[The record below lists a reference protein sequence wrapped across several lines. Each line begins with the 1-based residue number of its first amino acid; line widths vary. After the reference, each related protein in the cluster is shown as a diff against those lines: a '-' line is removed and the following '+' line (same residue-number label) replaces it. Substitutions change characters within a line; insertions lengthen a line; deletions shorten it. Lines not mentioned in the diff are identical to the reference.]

1 MVPKTRSNG
10 PFVARIPHL
19 ASRIPRC
26 PSRISHPVSEPT
38 LFQGSGNRG
47 SGEPLAARMRP
58 TTLEDFLGQ
67 EHLLGPGKA
76 LGELIRRGDVGSC
89 IFWGPPGSGKTTL
102 ARLVANYTARQ
113 FEPFSAVTEGVAR
126 VREIIQQ
133 AEERLKYEGRGT
145 ILFCDE
151 IHRFNRA
158 QQDAFLPW
166 VENGIIT
173 LIGATTENPS
183 FELTAPLLSRC
194 RVFVFE
200 PLKDEHVRLVIERAI
215 AKSGNETREAGDVLA
230 KEATEALVTYAQ
242 GDARRALNGLEA
254 VLNHVANVS
263 RFSFPVSRET
273 VVEVLERPL
282 PVYDKSGEQHF
293 NLISALHKAVRGSDV
308 EGSLYWL
315 ARMLAGGEDPL
326 YVARR
331 LVRIAAE
338 DVGLADPRAMAVA
351 LGAKDAYHFLGSP
364 EGELAVAEAV
374 VYLATAPKSNRV
386 YAAFAQ
392 AMDAAAAHPAE
403 AVPLHIRNAPTK
415 LMEELGY
422 GAGYKYAH
430 AFEHAYV
437 PQDYLPEALRGA
449 RWYEPSEMGYE
460 KTIAERMGFWRQVKE
475 RIERETGKGKREA

>member
-1 MVPKTRSNG
+1 MT
-10 PFVARIPHL
+10 
-19 ASRIPRC
+19 
-26 PSRISHPVSEPT
+26 EPT
-38 LFQGSGNRG
+38 LFQRS
-47 SGEPLAARMRP
+47 SEPLAARMRP
-58 TTLEDFLGQ
+58 KSLEEFLGQ
-67 EHLLGPGKA
+67 EHLLGPGKP

-102 ARLVANYTARQ
+102 ARLIANYTDRQ
-113 FEPFSAVTEGVAR
+113 FEAFSAVTEGVGR
-126 VREIIQQ
+126 VREIIKE

-166 VENGIIT
+166 VESGVIT

-200 PLKDEHVRLVIERAI
+200 PLTDAHVRVVIERTLHEVG
-215 AKSGNETREAGDVLA
+215 KGNGERGKVELA
-230 KEATEALVTYAQ
+230 EDALELLVRHAQ
-242 GDARRALNGLEA
+242 GDARRALNTLEA
-254 VLNHVANVS
+254 VLKHAS
-263 RFSFPVSRET
+263 TLSPFPIPLSPELVQS
-273 VVEVLERPL
+273 VLERPL
-282 PVYDKSGEQHF
+282 PAYDKSGEQHF

-326 YVARR
+326 YLARR
-331 LVRIAAE
+331 LVRIATE
-338 DVGLADPRAMAVA
+338 DVWLADPRALSLA
-351 LGAKDAYHFLGSP
+351 LAAKDAYHFLGSP
-364 EGELAVAEAV
+364 EGELALAQAT

-386 YAAFAQ
+386 YAAYDRAMQ
-392 AMDAAAAHPAE
+392 AADQHPAE
-403 AVPLHIRNAPTK
+403 AVPLHVRNAPTK

-430 AFEHAYV
+430 AYEHAYV
-437 PQDYLPEALRGA
+437 PQDYLPEALRGQT
-449 RWYEPSEMGYE
+449 WYEPSEFGYE
-460 KTIAERMGFWRQVKE
+460 KTIAERMAFWRQVKE
-475 RIERETGKGKREA
+475 RIERETGKGKGDV

>member
-1 MVPKTRSNG
+1 MRPKT
-10 PFVARIPHL
+10 L
-19 ASRIPRC
+19 D
-26 PSRISHPVSEPT
+26 
-38 LFQGSGNRG
+38 
-47 SGEPLAARMRP
+47 
-58 TTLEDFLGQ
+58 DFLGQ

-102 ARLVANYTARQ
+102 AKIIANYTDRH
-113 FEPFSAVTEGVAR
+113 FEPFSAVTEGVGR
-126 VREIIQQ
+126 VREIIKE
-133 AEERLKYEGRGT
+133 AEERLKYHGQGT

-183 FELTAPLLSRC
+183 FELTGALLSRC
-194 RVFVFE
+194 RVFLLE
-200 PLKDEHVRLVIERAI
+200 PLTEDHIKTVVRRALAGQDRGLGALGLTI
-215 AKSGNETREAGDVLA
+215 DDDALALLAREAD
-230 KEATEALVTYAQ
+230 
-242 GDARRALNGLEA
+242 GDARRALQALEA
-254 VLNHVANVS
+254 AAEYLAGSSTARDRPVPPITASIISDALQK
-263 RFSFPVSRET
+263 RFAK
-273 VVEVLERPL
+273 
-282 PVYDKSGEQHF
+282 YDKGGEEHY

-326 YVARR
+326 YTGRR

-374 VYLATAPKSNRV
+374 VYLATAPK
-386 YAAFAQ
+386 
-392 AMDAAAAHPAE
+392 
-403 AVPLHIRNAPTK
+403 
-415 LMEELGY
+415 
-422 GAGYKYAH
+422 
-430 AFEHAYV
+430 
-437 PQDYLPEALRGA
+437 
-449 RWYEPSEMGYE
+449 
-460 KTIAERMGFWRQVKE
+460 
-475 RIERETGKGKREA
+475 

>member
-1 MVPKTRSNG
+1 MTD
-10 PFVARIPHL
+10 
-19 ASRIPRC
+19 
-26 PSRISHPVSEPT
+26 PT
-38 LFQGSGNRG
+38 LFSR
-47 SGEPLAARMRP
+47 SAEPLAARMRP
-58 TTLEDFLGQ
+58 TTLEEFLGQ
-67 EHLLGPGKA
+67 EHLLGPDKP

-102 ARLVANYTARQ
+102 ARLVANYTDRH
-113 FEPFSAVTEGVAR
+113 FEPFSAVTEGVGR
-126 VREIIQQ
+126 VREIIKE

-200 PLKDEHVRLVIERAI
+200 PLKDEHIRLVIERALD
-215 AKSGNETREAGDVLA
+215 KTGSGERGAVLSDEARD
-230 KEATEALVTYAQ
+230 ALVVYAQ
-242 GDARRALNGLEA
+242 GDARRALNALEA
-254 VLNHVANVS
+254 VLQRVGTAPRSPLPLGRAEVVA
-263 RFSFPVSRET
+263 
-273 VVEVLERPL
+273 VLERPL
-282 PVYDKSGEQHF
+282 PAYDKSGEQHF

-326 YVARR
+326 YLARR

-338 DVGLADPRAMAVA
+338 DVGLADPRALTLA
-351 LGAKDAYHFLGSP
+351 LAAKDAYHFLGTP
-364 EGELAVAEAV
+364 EGELALAEAA

-386 YAAFAQ
+386 YEAFGRATEGAQ
-392 AMDAAAAHPAE
+392 QHPAE
-403 AVPLHIRNAPTK
+403 GVPLHLRNAPAGLTR
-415 LMEELGY
+415 ELGY
-422 GAGYKYAH
+422 GAGYKYAL
-430 AFEHAYV
+430 AFEHGFV
-437 PQDYLPEALRGA
+437 PQEYLPEALRGQ
-449 RWYEPSEMGYE
+449 RWYEPTEFGFE
-460 KTIAERMGFWRQVKE
+460 KDIKKRMEWWAELKHKATGGTTTD
-475 RIERETGKGKREA
+475 ETATDGEAAR